1 MKNKLNKGTYGYLDR
16 LKAHEWKKAALF
28 LSIPIIIFLVA
39 WAINGTRNTVVTV
52 MVIVGC
58 LPGCNQVVHA
68 LLASKYHSMDKSLCE
83 ETEKLKVLTAPIG
96 IWCACRR
103 CREDGELFFYN
114 EGLLLPLMDEI
125 KKSDYVS
132 YTVRRSKNGS
142 LFMVV
147 HDGMDVLGAILPVK
161 IVTKEYLSDLAEFE
175 ALCAQQYYRDQERS
189 NAEDGSEEAEQIG
202 MEDVAEEDE
211 TC

>member
-83 ETEKLKVLTAPIG
+83 ETEKLKGDCISIYENVFTTYEKNYYVDCIVLSGRDVIG
-96 IWCACRR
+96 YASDKNTDSSRLEAQIKDILKKNSYKQNVKIFTEKRAFMDRVESLGTR
-103 CREDGELFFYN
+103 EPEEVPFREDDRYP
-114 EGLLLPLMDEI
+114 GLSRDEI
-125 KKSDYVS
+125 VKY
-132 YTVRRSKNGS
+132 
-142 LFMVV
+142 LLM
-147 HDGMDVLGAILPVK
+147 AITL
-161 IVTKEYLSDLAEFE
+161 
-175 ALCAQQYYRDQERS
+175 
-189 NAEDGSEEAEQIG
+189 
-202 MEDVAEEDE
+202 
-211 TC
+211 

>member
-83 ETEKLKVLTAPIG
+83 ETEKLKGDCIS
-96 IWCACRR
+96 IY
-103 CREDGELFFYN
+103 EN
-114 EGLLLPLMDEI
+114 EF
-125 KKSDYVS
+125 
-132 YTVRRSKNGS
+132 T
-142 LFMVV
+142 
-147 HDGMDVLGAILPVK
+147 
-161 IVTKEYLSDLAEFE
+161 T
-175 ALCAQQYYRDQERS
+175 
-189 NAEDGSEEAEQIG
+189 
-202 MEDVAEEDE
+202 
-211 TC
+211 

>member
-68 LLASKYHSMDKSLCE
+68 LLARETAFPSMKM
-83 ETEKLKVLTAPIG
+83 
-96 IWCACRR
+96 
-103 CREDGELFFYN
+103 Y
-114 EGLLLPLMDEI
+114 LPHMRKI
-125 KKSDYVS
+125 IMWTVS
-132 YTVRRSKNGS
+132 CC
-142 LFMVV
+142 L
-147 HDGMDVLGAILPVK
+147 DGM
-161 IVTKEYLSDLAEFE
+161 
-175 ALCAQQYYRDQERS
+175 
-189 NAEDGSEEAEQIG
+189 
-202 MEDVAEEDE
+202 
-211 TC
+211 